1 VSPRLSES
9 EVDATASWIASVQL
23 PNGMIPWWEGGHA
36 DPWNHIEAA
45 IALVTAGR
53 YEEAAQAWRWLRAT
67 QLPDGSWCLYY
78 LADGIEE
85 PRRDPNISAYV
96 ATGVLAHYLATG
108 DIALVEEMWPTI
120 DRALSWVLELQR
132 PGGEFIWS
140 RDVDG
145 RAGRFALLT
154 GTSSIYHSLRCG
166 AALAELT
173 GQPRPAWVRAAAAA
187 AEAVSTRPEAF
198 EPKDRWAMDWYYPV
212 LSGALDA
219 EESRGRIDT
228 GWARFVYEGVG
239 VRCVSDQPWVT
250 AAETAECVM
259 ALDVAGL
266 GAHARQL
273 LTWTRHFRADD
284 GAYWT
289 GCVHPACVRYPGGER
304 STYSAAAVLMADH
317 VVYASGLTA
326 DLFRVDPLELI
337 GVDGQALQAP
347 IR

>member
-1 VSPRLSES
+1 VSPRLSDG
-9 EVDATASWIASVQL
+9 EVDATAAWIASVQL

-36 DPWNHIEAA
+36 DPWNHIEAT
-45 IALVTAGR
+45 IALVTARR
-53 YEEAAQAWRWLRAT
+53 YEEAGRALRWLRYN

-85 PRRDPNISAYV
+85 PRRDPNVAAYV
-96 ATGVLAHYLATG
+96 ATGVLWYYLATG
-108 DIALVEEMWPTI
+108 DIGLVDEMWPTV
-120 DRALSWVLELQR
+120 DRALGWVLALQR
-132 PGGEFIWS
+132 PGGEFAWS

-145 RAGRFALLT
+145 RPGRFALLT
-154 GTSSIYHSLRCG
+154 ATSSICHSLRCG

-173 GQPRPAWVRAAAAA
+173 GRSRPAWVSAAGRAAAA
-187 AEAVSTRPEAF
+187 VSGRPEAF

-219 EESRGRIDT
+219 EAPRRRIDA
-228 GWARFVYEGVG
+228 GWARFVYDGIG

-259 ALDVAGL
+259 ALEVVGL

-273 LTWTRHFRADD
+273 LTWTRHLRADD

-289 GCVHPACVRYPGGER
+289 GCVHPDCVRYPGGER

-317 VVYASGLTA
+317 VVYASGATTE
-326 DLFRVDPLELI
+326 LFRVDPVEL
-337 GVDGQALQAP
+337 VRDDGEALQAP
-347 IR
+347 TL

>member
-36 DPWNHIEAA
+36 DPWNHVEAA
-45 IALVTAGR
+45 IALMTAGR
-53 YEEAAQAWRWLRAT
+53 YEEAALALRWLRET

-85 PRRDPNISAYV
+85 PRRDPNVSAYV
-96 ATGVLAHYLATG
+96 ATGVLWHYLATG
-108 DIALVEEMWPTI
+108 DIGLVEEMWPTV
-120 DRALSWVLELQR
+120 DRALGWVLGLQR
-132 PGGEFIWS
+132 PGGGFTWS

-145 RAGRFALLT
+145 RPGRFALLT

-173 GQPRPAWVRAAAAA
+173 GQPRPAWVSAAAAA
-187 AEAVSTRPEAF
+187 SLAVSARPEAF

-212 LSGALDA
+212 LAGALDA
-219 EESRGRIDT
+219 EEGRSRVDA

-259 ALDVAGL
+259 ALDRAGL

-273 LTWTRHFRADD
+273 LTWTRHLRADD
-284 GAYWT
+284 GSYWT
-289 GCVHPACVRYPGGER
+289 GCVHPGCVRYPGGER

-317 VVYASGLTA
+317 VVYASALTA
-326 DLFRVDPLELI
+326 ELFRVDPVELVR
-337 GVDGQALQAP
+337 VDGQAWQVPTL
-347 IR
+347 